1 MAEFHDFGAPLYEIK
16 ANLFKGLAHPL
27 RIRILEML
35 SVQAEVSVAD
45 LLAGTGL
52 TPSHLSAHLAVLKRY
67 RLVVGRR
74 RGAHVLYSVAY
85 PQVPQL
91 LAVARAL
98 LHTMLEDTHDQLEH
112 SVHALDGA
120 DVQQAI
126 SPVVAD
132 PAAIRS

>member
-52 TPSHLSAHLAVLKRY
+52 APSHLSAHLAVLKRY
-67 RLVVGRR
+67 RLVRGRR
-74 RGAHVLYSVAY
+74 LGAQMLYSVAY

-112 SVHALDGA
+112 SVQLLA
-120 DVQQAI
+120 DADNPSV
-126 SPVVAD
+126 SGPV
-132 PAAIRS
+132 